1 MKIYLQLFVYI
12 ATTIASPYLAQN
24 NTSVMSVGCF
34 LEINANGSSMQK
46 KKKKRK
52 LAGNNL
58 KPF

>member
-34 LEINANGSSMQK
+34 LEINANGSVSGMQK
-46 KKKKRK
+46 KKK
-52 LAGNNL
+52 LTGNNL